1 MDSPG
6 FNVSVPDLTLFVVSA
21 VVALSVI
28 ITFACTVFPASADGI
43 VHAKLFVVPVIP
55 VYNALA
61 IRLPV
66 TVFAI
71 R

>member
-1 MDSPG
+1 MVNVPEFIEFVDSG
-6 FNVSVPDLTLFVVSA
+6 VEAESVT
-21 VVALSVI
+21 I
-28 ITFACTVFPASADGI
+28 MFAWTVFPPSAKGI

-66 TVFAI
+66 IVFTI